1 MWQRFKKIVVNI
13 HMKYL
18 LGVAV
23 FGILVI
29 AMEKLSIS
37 IQDIDVFNSDSIN
50 DIFNK
55 IKDVQIIYGKVKP
68 IFYIIFIID
77 IILIVF
83 KVKLKEQGINILVVN
98 GLGKNNSNI
107 MTNYLYE
114 EKAEYDIS
122 DVINKLNGYY
132 EGYSQIVK
140 DIDYY
145 AKSFMNLKN
154 ANNYAFAGVLQTP
167 FILRLGYIV
176 GDETYFKLFHKK
188 RDEDTFKLLKDNKTY
203 IGNYPEMNIE
213 RELKESNELIV
224 SIGTTFKITK
234 EQLKKFD
241 VDKNNYIK
249 FETTDMGYDVIESE
263 EQINHYKKIIFD
275 SIREICRE
283 KNIKTIHLCMS
294 TSVAFTFALGQ
305 GFSKNYDPDVII
317 YNYEKQEYVWG
328 LKLFEKSEDS
338 IINLKNTL
346 DEQIRNT

>member
-154 ANNYAFAGVLQTP
+154 ANNYAFAGILQTP

-213 RELKESNELIV
+213 RELKKVMN
-224 SIGTTFKITK
+224 
-234 EQLKKFD
+234 
-241 VDKNNYIK
+241 
-249 FETTDMGYDVIESE
+249 
-263 EQINHYKKIIFD
+263 
-275 SIREICRE
+275 
-283 KNIKTIHLCMS
+283 
-294 TSVAFTFALGQ
+294 
-305 GFSKNYDPDVII
+305 
-317 YNYEKQEYVWG
+317 
-328 LKLFEKSEDS
+328 
-338 IINLKNTL
+338 
-346 DEQIRNT
+346 

>member
-1 MWQRFKKIVVNI
+1 MCQRFKKVLVNI
-13 HMKYL
+13 DMKYL
-18 LGVAV
+18 LGIAV
-23 FGILVI
+23 LGILVI
-29 AMEKLSIS
+29 VMEKLSIS
-37 IQDIDVFNSDSIN
+37 TQGIDTFNSDSIT
-50 DIFNK
+50 DISNK
-55 IKDVQIIYGKVKP
+55 IKDAQIIYRKIKP
-68 IFYIIFIID
+68 IFYTIFIID
-77 IILIVF
+77 IILIIF
-83 KVKLKEQGINILVVN
+83 KVRLKKQGINILVVN

-114 EKAEYDIS
+114 EKVEYDIS

-132 EGYSQIVK
+132 EGYSEIVK

-145 AKSFMNLKN
+145 AKSFMNSKK
-154 ANNYAFAGVLQTP
+154 ANNYAFAGILQTP

-241 VDKNNYIK
+241 IKKNNYIK

-263 EQINHYKKIIFD
+263 EQINYYKKFIFN

-283 KNIKTIHLCMS
+283 KNIKTIHLCMA

-305 GFSKNYDPDVII
+305 GFSKNYDPKVII
-317 YNYEKQEYVWG
+317 YNYENQEYAWG
-328 LKLFEKSEDS
+328 LNLFGKSEAS
-338 IINLKNTL
+338 IIIPQNVLEEQVKN
-346 DEQIRNT
+346 I

>member
-29 AMEKLSIS
+29 SMEILSIS

-145 AKSFMNLKN
+145 AKSFMNL
-154 ANNYAFAGVLQTP
+154 
-167 FILRLGYIV
+167 
-176 GDETYFKLFHKK
+176 
-188 RDEDTFKLLKDNKTY
+188 
-203 IGNYPEMNIE
+203 
-213 RELKESNELIV
+213 
-224 SIGTTFKITK
+224 
-234 EQLKKFD
+234 
-241 VDKNNYIK
+241 
-249 FETTDMGYDVIESE
+249 
-263 EQINHYKKIIFD
+263 
-275 SIREICRE
+275 
-283 KNIKTIHLCMS
+283 
-294 TSVAFTFALGQ
+294 
-305 GFSKNYDPDVII
+305 
-317 YNYEKQEYVWG
+317 
-328 LKLFEKSEDS
+328 
-338 IINLKNTL
+338 
-346 DEQIRNT
+346 

>member
-140 DIDYY
+140 D
-145 AKSFMNLKN
+145 
-154 ANNYAFAGVLQTP
+154 FA
-167 FILRLGYIV
+167 
-176 GDETYFKLFHKK
+176 
-188 RDEDTFKLLKDNKTY
+188 
-203 IGNYPEMNIE
+203 
-213 RELKESNELIV
+213 
-224 SIGTTFKITK
+224 
-234 EQLKKFD
+234 
-241 VDKNNYIK
+241 
-249 FETTDMGYDVIESE
+249 
-263 EQINHYKKIIFD
+263 
-275 SIREICRE
+275 
-283 KNIKTIHLCMS
+283 
-294 TSVAFTFALGQ
+294 
-305 GFSKNYDPDVII
+305 
-317 YNYEKQEYVWG
+317 
-328 LKLFEKSEDS
+328 
-338 IINLKNTL
+338 
-346 DEQIRNT
+346 